1 MQKIKCDKCGAL
13 FGIKKI
19 KVKTRTLDAAREI
32 IQSYFKCPSCG
43 EEYTVLITDP
53 DTRALIQA
61 GKRDEALVRSRMIQI
76 ALTESGGIK

>member
-1 MQKIKCDKCGAL
+1 MQKIKCNKCGAL
-13 FGIKKI
+13 FRIGKI
-19 KVKTRTLDAAREI
+19 KVKTRTLDEAREI

-61 GKRDEALVRSRMIQI
+61 GKRGEALVRSRMIQI